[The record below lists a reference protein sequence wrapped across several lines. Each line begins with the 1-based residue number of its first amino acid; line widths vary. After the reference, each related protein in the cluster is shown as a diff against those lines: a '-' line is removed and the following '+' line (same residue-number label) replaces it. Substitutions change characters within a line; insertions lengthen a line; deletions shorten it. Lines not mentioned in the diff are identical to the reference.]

1 MKPTIRVVLLSLAL
15 TVYGGVALTSP
26 ASADETASRQVAR
39 AEKAAGVSSD
49 DKESTPP
56 AVSASGANTVS
67 AMIAGKRLQV
77 GLRGADKPT
86 VTITGEHTI
95 VNGQRVKYAFDQ
107 LTGDSGRMSAV
118 LSSRTSTQPSW
129 NFGQGTSLELMQD
142 GGVILSQGGRPIGL
156 IDAPWAVDAAGKKLP
171 THYEISGSTLT
182 QVVGYPRGTAFPVV
196 ADPTWKVYPWYV
208 RVTFSQR
215 ESHAIVGGGAGA
227 CAAILLGA
235 PLPAKV
241 IGAACG
247 IIVGAYAGALS
258 VPNSCLTVKI
268 YPLTGGLHSGT
279 VHRC

>member
-1 MKPTIRVVLLSLAL
+1 M
-15 TVYGGVALTSP
+15 
-26 ASADETASRQVAR
+26 
-39 AEKAAGVSSD
+39 SSD

-67 AMIAGKRLQV
+67 TMIAGKRLQV
-77 GLRGADKPT
+77 GWRGADKPT

-95 VNGQRVKYAFDQ
+95 VNGQRVKYVFDQ

-129 NFGQGTSLELMQD
+129 NFGVGTSLESMND

-156 IDAPWAVDAAGKKLP
+156 IDAPWAVDAAGKQLP

-182 QVVGYPRGTAFPVV
+182 QVVDYPQGTAFPVV

-208 RVTFSQR
+208 RMTFNRAESLAVT
-215 ESHAIVGGGAGA
+215 GGSVPA
-227 CAAILLGA
+227 CAGLIGMG
-235 PLPAKV
+235 PIPVKV
-241 IGAACG
+241 VGIVCSGLAAG
-247 IIVGAYAGALS
+247 YYSALS
-258 VPNSCLTVKI
+258 GTPNTCLTVKI
-268 YPLTGGLHSGT
+268 YPVTSRFSPS

>member
-1 MKPTIRVVLLSLAL
+1 MKPKLRVVLLSLAL

-67 AMIAGKRLQV
+67 AMIAGKRLRV
-77 GLRGADKPT
+77 ALRGANKPT
-86 VTITGEHTI
+86 VTTTGEHTI
-95 VNGQRVKYAFDQ
+95 VNGQGDKYVFDQ

-129 NFGQGTSLELMQD
+129 NFGQGTSLELMKD
-142 GGVILSQGGRPIGL
+142 GGVILSQGGRPIAL
-156 IDAPWAVDAAGKKLP
+156 IDAPWALP

-182 QVVGYPRGTAFPVV
+182 QVVDYPQGTAFPVV

-208 RVTFSQR
+208 RVTFNR
-215 ESHAIVGGGAGA
+215 AESLAVTGGSVPA
-227 CAAILLGA
+227 CAGL
-235 PLPAKV
+235 
-241 IGAACG
+241 IGMDR
-247 IIVGAYAGALS
+247 S
-258 VPNSCLTVKI
+258 P
-268 YPLTGGLHSGT
+268 
-279 VHRC
+279 